1 MSVTGS
7 LENSHV
13 LLTGGTDG
21 IGLAV
26 LLKLL
31 CLGARVLVVGRSD
44 EKWKAASLLIPAE
57 QKGSVDF
64 CRCDLSL
71 MRNVK
76 KLAKEVLER
85 DHQVNVLIHC
95 AGVMLKKKTITPE
108 GLETV
113 FAVQFLARYYLSNL
127 LLPTLEANEGRIV
140 VVSAAGTMPTT
151 TFDFDNLQG
160 EKYYSGVHALKHESV
175 ANDMLVLDVSERC
188 PRVKCYNYGPGFVR
202 TKLLRD
208 MGPLFRTM
216 ASIFGFCISITT
228 DKAADDIVALIT
240 SQLPSGLYTR
250 GVKPKK
256 ASSFRSDPNNKLR
269 LHNLSGA
276 LVETALSSA

>member
-1 MSVTGS
+1 MARS
-7 LENSHV
+7 LKNCHV

-31 CLGARVLVVGRSD
+31 TLGASVVVVGRSD

-57 QKGSVDF
+57 QKSSVDF
-64 CRCDLSL
+64 YPCDLSL
-71 MRNVK
+71 MRDVK
-76 KLAKEVLER
+76 AFAERVLQR

-95 AGVMLKKKTITPE
+95 AGVMLKKRTITTE

-113 FAVQFLARYYLSNL
+113 FAVQYLARFYLSNL
-127 LLPTLEANEGRIV
+127 LLPRLDTNEGTIV
-140 VVSAAGTMPTT
+140 VVSAGGTMPTT
-151 TFDFDNLQG
+151 IFDFDNLQG
-160 EKYYSGVHALKHESV
+160 EKYYDGVHALKHEAV
-175 ANDMLVLDVSERC
+175 ANDIFVLDAAEQF

-208 MGPLFRTM
+208 MGPIFRTM
-216 ASIFGFCISITT
+216 ATVFGFFISITA
-228 DKAADDIVALIT
+228 DKAAEDIVALIT
-240 SQLPSGLYTR
+240 SQQPSGLYTR

-256 ASSFRSDPNNKLR
+256 ASSFRSDPNNKLQLR
-269 LHNLSGA
+269 NLSGA
-276 LVETALSSA
+276 LVEKALSST